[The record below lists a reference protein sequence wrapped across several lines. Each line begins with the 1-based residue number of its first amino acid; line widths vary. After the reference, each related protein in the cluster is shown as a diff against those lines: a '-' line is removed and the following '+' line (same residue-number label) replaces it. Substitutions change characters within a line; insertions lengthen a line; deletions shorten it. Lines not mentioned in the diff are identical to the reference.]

1 MGHTFRVEAT
11 RRHGGR
17 AGLLDCRVGWA
28 HPRPGVYDTRRRHS
42 QEEPGTP
49 RCRRASP
56 EAHLGQQSVKPSG
69 TASAR
74 RMPTTLGV
82 HCMEAVAQPP
92 TTFRLTPR
100 PYQYEAVAA
109 LLAAT
114 ARGVQRP
121 LLVLPTGTGKTIVF
135 ALLVQRRRG
144 RSLILAHRD
153 ELIQQAV
160 DKLRLVDPTLPLGV
174 VQAAR
179 DEHTAPTVVASVQTL
194 SRRTRLTRLVP
205 DFQTIVIDE
214 AHHAPAPTY
223 RRILE
228 YCRAWHP
235 DGPLVVGVTATPERG
250 DHHSLRQVFD
260 RIVYQKTLL
269 EMMQAGYLVD
279 LRALQVLLQ
288 ADFDALR
295 TQQGDFVEAELESL
309 LLAANAPA
317 QVLAAFQ
324 THAADRK
331 ALLFTPTVALAYAMA
346 ETFRAAGIAAE
357 ALDGTT
363 PLATRRAI
371 LQRLHAGETRV
382 VANCAVLTEGF
393 DEPSVN
399 CIIVARPTQSAPLY
413 QQMLGRGTRTYPG
426 KTDCL
431 VLDVVGV
438 STHHT
443 LHTAATLFACDAE
456 RLARQ
461 SVLEILERPVRQD
474 QDEDT
479 LLAGTLR
486 STPVDLFARRALR
499 WVQTRQ
505 GAWVLSLGA
514 QHGTLRLRPDG
525 PETWQV
531 VQVRRDAEP
540 VQLGD
545 TLPLPY
551 AQGLAE
557 DYARHLGVARLVEAE
572 APWRQH
578 PATEKQTALL
588 RKLGITAQAG
598 LTKGEAAELLAA
610 VLGDWD

>member
-1 MGHTFRVEAT
+1 MGYSVAAQRGIGHT
-11 RRHGGR
+11 
-17 AGLLDCRVGWA
+17 C
-28 HPRPGVYDTRRRHS
+28 S
-42 QEEPGTP
+42 QELWGAGPCVPMPHSLSTW
-49 RCRRASP
+49 RSP
-56 EAHLGQQSVKPSG
+56 A
-69 TASAR
+69 
-74 RMPTTLGV
+74 MP
-82 HCMEAVAQPP
+82 AVAAPP
-92 TTFRLTPR
+92 MMRLTPR
-100 PYQYEAVAA
+100 PYQHEAVAA
-109 LLAAT
+109 LLAA
-114 ARGVQRP
+114 AACGVQRP

-135 ALLVQRRRG
+135 ALLVQRRGG

-160 DKLRLVDPTLPLGV
+160 DKLHLVDPTLPLGI

-194 SRRTRLTRLVP
+194 SRRPRLTRLVP

-214 AHHAPAPTY
+214 AHHAPASTY
-223 RRILE
+223 RRILD

-250 DHHSLRQVFD
+250 DHHSLRPVFD
-260 RIVYQKTLL
+260 GIVYQKTLL

-295 TQQGDFVEAELESL
+295 TQQGDFVEAELETL

-317 QVLAAFQ
+317 QVLVAFQ
-324 THAADRK
+324 THAAERK

-346 ETFRAAGIAAE
+346 DTFRTAGIPAE

-371 LQRLHAGETRV
+371 LQRLHTGATRV

-393 DEPSVN
+393 DEPSVD
-399 CIIVARPTQSAPLY
+399 CIIVARPTQSALLY

-431 VLDVVGV
+431 ILDVVGV

-443 LHTAATLFACDAE
+443 LHTAATLFGCDAA
-456 RLARQ
+456 RLAQQ
-461 SVLEILERPVRQD
+461 SVLESLDAQTRPTLV
-474 QDEDT
+474 DEAPIT
-479 LLAGTLR
+479 GTLR

-514 QHGTLRLRPDG
+514 QHGTLRLRPD
-525 PETWQV
+525 
-531 VQVRRDAEP
+531 
-540 VQLGD
+540 
-545 TLPLPY
+545 
-551 AQGLAE
+551 
-557 DYARHLGVARLVEAE
+557 
-572 APWRQH
+572 
-578 PATEKQTALL
+578 
-588 RKLGITAQAG
+588 
-598 LTKGEAAELLAA
+598 
-610 VLGDWD
+610 

>member
-1 MGHTFRVEAT
+1 M
-11 RRHGGR
+11 
-17 AGLLDCRVGWA
+17 
-28 HPRPGVYDTRRRHS
+28 
-42 QEEPGTP
+42 
-49 RCRRASP
+49 
-56 EAHLGQQSVKPSG
+56 
-69 TASAR
+69 
-74 RMPTTLGV
+74 
-82 HCMEAVAQPP
+82 
-92 TTFRLTPR
+92 
-100 PYQYEAVAA
+100 AA

-114 ARGVQRP
+114 ARGVRRP

-135 ALLVQRRRG
+135 ALLVQRRHG

-160 DKLRLVDPTLPLGV
+160 AKLHLVDPTLGLGV
-174 VQAAR
+174 VQAGR
-179 DEHTAPTVVASVQTL
+179 DEHTAPVVVASVQTL
-194 SRRTRLTRLVP
+194 SRRTRLARLMP

-228 YCRAWHP
+228 HCQTWQA

-288 ADFDALR
+288 ADFDVLR

-324 THAADRK
+324 AHAADRK

-346 ETFRAAGIAAE
+346 ATFRTAGIPAE

-371 LQRLHAGETRV
+371 LQRLHTGATRV

-393 DEPSVN
+393 DEPSVD
-399 CIIVARPTQSAPLY
+399 CIIIARPTQSAVLY

-438 STHHT
+438 STRHT
-443 LHTAATLFACDAE
+443 LHTAATLFDCDVG

-474 QDEDT
+474 QDEDA

-557 DYARHLGVARLVEAE
+557 DYARHLGVARLVEVE

-588 RKLGITAQAG
+588 HKLGIATRAG
-598 LTKGEAAELLAA
+598 LTKGEAAELRAA

>member
-1 MGHTFRVEAT
+1 MA
-11 RRHGGR
+11 
-17 AGLLDCRVGWA
+17 
-28 HPRPGVYDTRRRHS
+28 
-42 QEEPGTP
+42 
-49 RCRRASP
+49 
-56 EAHLGQQSVKPSG
+56 
-69 TASAR
+69 
-74 RMPTTLGV
+74 
-82 HCMEAVAQPP
+82 AVAAPP
-92 TTFRLTPR
+92 MMRLTPR
-100 PYQYEAVAA
+100 PYQHEAVAA
-109 LLAAT
+109 LLAAA

-121 LLVLPTGTGKTIVF
+121 LLVLPTGTGKTIIF
-135 ALLVQRRRG
+135 ALLVQRRGG
-144 RSLILAHRD
+144 RALILAHRD

-160 DKLRLVDPTLPLGV
+160 DKLHLVDPTMPLGV
-174 VQAAR
+174 VQAER
-179 DEHTAPTVVASVQTL
+179 NELTAPTVVASVQTL
-194 SRRTRLTRLVP
+194 SRRPRLARLVP
-205 DFQTIVIDE
+205 DFHTIVIDE
-214 AHHAPAPTY
+214 AHHAPASSY

-228 YCRAWHP
+228 YCHAWHA

-250 DHHSLRQVFD
+250 DRQSLRQVFD
-260 RIVYQKTLL
+260 GIVYQKTLV

-295 TQQGDFVEAELESL
+295 TPHGDFVEAELETL
-309 LLAANAPA
+309 LLEANAPA

-324 THAADRK
+324 AHAAARK
-331 ALLFTPTVALAYAMA
+331 ALLFTPTVATAYAMA
-346 ETFRAAGIAAE
+346 ATFCTAGIAAE
-357 ALDGTT
+357 ALDATT

-371 LQRLHAGETRV
+371 LQRLHTGATRV

-393 DEPSVN
+393 DEPSVD
-399 CIIVARPTQSAPLY
+399 CIIVARPTQSVTLY

-431 VLDVVGV
+431 ILDVVGV
-438 STHHT
+438 STHHP
-443 LHTAATLFACDAE
+443 LHTTATLFGCDAAQ
-456 RLARQ
+456 LAQQ
-461 SVLEILERPVRQD
+461 SVLESLDAQARPTLV
-474 QDEDT
+474 DEDPIT
-479 LLAGTLR
+479 GTLR
-486 STPVDLFARRALR
+486 STPVDLFARRTLR

-514 QHGTLRLRPDG
+514 QHGTVRLRPDG

-531 VQVRRDAEP
+531 VQVRRDAAP
-540 VQLGD
+540 VRLGD

-572 APWRQH
+572 APWRQQ

-588 RKLGITAQAG
+588 RKLGMATRAG

>member
-1 MGHTFRVEAT
+1 MR
-11 RRHGGR
+11 
-17 AGLLDCRVGWA
+17 
-28 HPRPGVYDTRRRHS
+28 
-42 QEEPGTP
+42 
-49 RCRRASP
+49 
-56 EAHLGQQSVKPSG
+56 
-69 TASAR
+69 
-74 RMPTTLGV
+74 
-82 HCMEAVAQPP
+82 EAVAPPP
-92 TTFRLTPR
+92 TTFRLVPR

-109 LLAAT
+109 LLAAA
-114 ARGVQRP
+114 AREVHRP

-160 DKLRLVDPTLPLGV
+160 DKLRLVDPTLPLGI
-174 VQAAR
+174 VQATH

-214 AHHAPAPTY
+214 AHHTPAPTY
-223 RRILE
+223 RRILA

-250 DHHSLRQVFD
+250 DHHSLRPVFD

-279 LRALQVLLQ
+279 LRAVQVLLQ

-295 TQQGDFVEAELESL
+295 TQQGDFVDTELETL
-309 LLAANAPA
+309 LLAANAP
-317 QVLAAFQ
+317 
-324 THAADRK
+324 
-331 ALLFTPTVALAYAMA
+331 
-346 ETFRAAGIAAE
+346 G

-363 PLATRRAI
+363 PPATRRAI
-371 LQRLHAGETRV
+371 LQRLHTGATRV

-399 CIIVARPTQSAPLY
+399 CIIIARPTQSAVLY

-438 STHHT
+438 STHYT

-461 SVLEILERPVRQD
+461 SVLELLDPPEHPD
-474 QDEDT
+474 HEDIALT
-479 LLAGTLR
+479 GTLR
-486 STPVDLFARRALR
+486 STPVELFPRRALR

-531 VQVRRDAEP
+531 VQVRRAAAP

-588 RKLGITAQAG
+588 RKLGIVARAG
-598 LTKGEAAELLAA
+598 LTKGEAADLLAA

>member
-1 MGHTFRVEAT
+1 
-11 RRHGGR
+11 
-17 AGLLDCRVGWA
+17 
-28 HPRPGVYDTRRRHS
+28 
-42 QEEPGTP
+42 
-49 RCRRASP
+49 
-56 EAHLGQQSVKPSG
+56 
-69 TASAR
+69 
-74 RMPTTLGV
+74 
-82 HCMEAVAQPP
+82 
-92 TTFRLTPR
+92 
-100 PYQYEAVAA
+100 
-109 LLAAT
+109 
-114 ARGVQRP
+114 
-121 LLVLPTGTGKTIVF
+121 
-135 ALLVQRRRG
+135 
-144 RSLILAHRD
+144 
-153 ELIQQAV
+153 
-160 DKLRLVDPTLPLGV
+160 
-174 VQAAR
+174 VQAAH

-228 YCRAWHP
+228 CCQAWRP

-250 DHHSLRQVFD
+250 DRQSLRQVFD
-260 RIVYQKTLL
+260 TIVYQKTLL

-295 TQQGDFVEAELESL
+295 TQHGDFVDTELETL

-324 THAADRK
+324 AHAADRK

-346 ETFRAAGIAAE
+346 ATFCAAGIAAE

-371 LQRLHAGETRV
+371 LQRLHTGETRV

-399 CIIVARPTQSAPLY
+399 CIIVARPTQSALLY

-431 VLDVVGV
+431 LLDVVGV
-438 STHHT
+438 STRHT
-443 LHTAATLFACDAE
+443 LHTAATLFGCDTV
-456 RLARQ
+456 RLAQQ
-461 SVLEILERPVRQD
+461 SVLEILDARERHTSEEGEPI
-474 QDEDT
+474 T
-479 LLAGTLR
+479 GTLR

-514 QHGTLRLRPDG
+514 QHGTLRLRPDS

-531 VQVRRDAEP
+531 MQVRRDADP
-540 VQLGD
+540 MALGD
-545 TLPLPY
+545 TLPLAY

-557 DYARHLGVARLVEAE
+557 DYARHLGVVRLVEAE

-578 PATEKQTALL
+578 PATEKQTALFH
-588 RKLGITAQAG
+588 KLGTATRQG
-598 LTKGEAAELLAA
+598 MTKGEAADLLSA
-610 VLGDWD
+610 VLGDWV